1 MVGAIQTGTRSP
13 STILASGAPVESA
26 AASCGASL
34 FAAAT
39 SASVGAKASD
49 TARTLAAQTMLN
61 LVRLTRLGF
70 QAAASGF
77 ERLEENIARRQQSRT
92 APVGEAPPVERT
104 AGEAAG
110 EDLPRPDRPGPR
122 DPGQISH

>member
-1 MVGAIQTGTRSP
+1 
-13 STILASGAPVESA
+13 
-26 AASCGASL
+26 
-34 FAAAT
+34 
-39 SASVGAKASD
+39 
-49 TARTLAAQTMLN
+49 MLN

-104 AGEAAG
+104 TGEATG